1 MSLAGSSLIIRAWD
15 IEKVVLSARHIF
27 AVRTTMDSSILI
39 REMEAMNKE
48 NPPAGPHCINR
59 HFVSQSM

>member
-27 AVRTTMDSSILI
+27 AAEQLWIV
-39 REMEAMNKE
+39 
-48 NPPAGPHCINR
+48 
-59 HFVSQSM
+59 VS